1 MAQPAAAAAA
11 TGAAVIEQVQC
22 FGRKKTAVAVTYCKR
37 GRGLI
42 KINGCPIE
50 LVEPEI
56 LRFKAFEPILLLG
69 RHRFAGVDMRIRVK
83 GGGHTSQI
91 YAIRQSIA
99 KALVAYYQKYVDEQS
114 KKEIKDILVRYD
126 RTLLVADPRRCEPKK
141 FGGRGARARF
151 QKSYL
156 DGIRTYNVSMIILVS
171 SRSEIQFVAD
181 RTA

>member
-1 MAQPAAAAAA
+1 MAAA
-11 TGAAVIEQVQC
+11 TAPIESVQC

-56 LRFKAFEPILLLG
+56 LRFKAYEPILLLG
-69 RHRFAGVDMRIRVK
+69 RQRFAGVDMRIRVK

-99 KALVAYYQKYVDEQS
+99 KALVAFYQKYVDEQS

-151 QKSYL
+151 QKSY
-156 DGIRTYNVSMIILVS
+156 R
-171 SRSEIQFVAD
+171 
-181 RTA
+181 

>member
-1 MAQPAAAAAA
+1 MAAQPL
-11 TGAAVIEQVQC
+11 EQVQC

-50 LVEPEI
+50 VVEPEI
-56 LRFKAFEPILLLG
+56 LRFKAFE
-69 RHRFAGVDMRIRVK
+69 
-83 GGGHTSQI
+83 
-91 YAIRQSIA
+91 
-99 KALVAYYQKYVDEQS
+99 KYVDEQS

-151 QKSYL
+151 QKSY
-156 DGIRTYNVSMIILVS
+156 R
-171 SRSEIQFVAD
+171 
-181 RTA
+181 